1 MGGPLL
7 RRLPCIHGDHFEPFL
22 VVPVCARGGGPPAQQ
37 PPPRFD
43 ERFAGYGK
51 NKIDWV
57 AALRAAN
64 YSFHVARDVFA
75 VHVQHAESAAYAS
88 WRTSHKQGELSKS
101 KGAADHLF
109 DERVGRRNDERSKT
123 LRLNAPSCRALAAD
137 WRIAFVY
144 EVPVYHGPIIKD
156 TVEACRASARA
167 CVEQGRREDRL
178 WTWLAQLRQTP
189 AHEWNRFYASSA
201 ALLLP
206 RGFQPTPGKISD
218 AVTRVIDLLYGE
230 TATGSA
236 ADVLAERHL
245 PVAARR
251 FPRAYPLEPGL
262 WRNLLD
268 DDRAFA

>member
-1 MGGPLL
+1 MVPQQLHAQEFPGRVALL
-7 RRLPCIHGDHFEPFL
+7 VKG
-22 VVPVCARGGGPPAQQ
+22 
-37 PPPRFD
+37 
-43 ERFAGYGK
+43 ERA
-51 NKIDWV
+51 
-57 AALRAAN
+57 
-64 YSFHVARDVFA
+64 
-75 VHVQHAESAAYAS
+75 
-88 WRTSHKQGELSKS
+88 
-101 KGAADHLF
+101 
-109 DERVGRRNDERSKT
+109 RVGD
-123 LRLNAPSCRALAAD
+123 
-137 WRIAFVY
+137 AFV
-144 EVPVYHGPIIKD
+144 
-156 TVEACRASARA
+156 RL
-167 CVEQGRREDRL
+167 EDRL

>member
-1 MGGPLL
+1 MLQRVRELVTGVL
-7 RRLPCIHGDHFEPFL
+7 DL
-22 VVPVCARGGGPPAQQ
+22 VVPQQLHAQEFPGRVALLVKGERARVRDALV
-37 PPPRFD
+37 RF
-43 ERFAGYGK
+43 
-51 NKIDWV
+51 
-57 AALRAAN
+57 
-64 YSFHVARDVFA
+64 
-75 VHVQHAESAAYAS
+75 
-88 WRTSHKQGELSKS
+88 
-101 KGAADHLF
+101 
-109 DERVGRRNDERSKT
+109 
-123 LRLNAPSCRALAAD
+123 
-137 WRIAFVY
+137 
-144 EVPVYHGPIIKD
+144 VYHGPIIKD

-167 CVEQGRREDRL
+167 CVEQGKREDRL

>member
-1 MGGPLL
+1 M
-7 RRLPCIHGDHFEPFL
+7 
-22 VVPVCARGGGPPAQQ
+22 
-37 PPPRFD
+37 
-43 ERFAGYGK
+43 
-51 NKIDWV
+51 
-57 AALRAAN
+57 
-64 YSFHVARDVFA
+64 
-75 VHVQHAESAAYAS
+75 
-88 WRTSHKQGELSKS
+88 
-101 KGAADHLF
+101 
-109 DERVGRRNDERSKT
+109 
-123 LRLNAPSCRALAAD
+123 RLNAPSCRALAAD

-167 CVEQGRREDRL
+167 CVEQGKREDRL

>member
-1 MGGPLL
+1 M
-7 RRLPCIHGDHFEPFL
+7 R
-22 VVPVCARGGGPPAQQ
+22 
-37 PPPRFD
+37 
-43 ERFAGYGK
+43 
-51 NKIDWV
+51 
-57 AALRAAN
+57 
-64 YSFHVARDVFA
+64 
-75 VHVQHAESAAYAS
+75 
-88 WRTSHKQGELSKS
+88 
-101 KGAADHLF
+101 
-109 DERVGRRNDERSKT
+109 
-123 LRLNAPSCRALAAD
+123 
-137 WRIAFVY
+137 
-144 EVPVYHGPIIKD
+144 
-156 TVEACRASARA
+156 
-167 CVEQGRREDRL
+167 
-178 WTWLAQLRQTP
+178 WTWLAQLRETP

>member
-1 MGGPLL
+1 MLQRVRELVTGVL
-7 RRLPCIHGDHFEPFL
+7 DL
-22 VVPVCARGGGPPAQQ
+22 VVPQQLHAQEF
-37 PPPRFD
+37 PGRV
-43 ERFAGYGK
+43 ALLVKGK
-51 NKIDWV
+51 
-57 AALRAAN
+57 
-64 YSFHVARDVFA
+64 
-75 VHVQHAESAAYAS
+75 
-88 WRTSHKQGELSKS
+88 
-101 KGAADHLF
+101 
-109 DERVGRRNDERSKT
+109 
-123 LRLNAPSCRALAAD
+123 RAL
-137 WRIAFVY
+137 AFVY

-167 CVEQGRREDRL
+167 CVEQGKREDRL
-178 WTWLAQLRQTP
+178 WTWLAQLRETP

-206 RGFQPTPGKISD
+206 RGFQPTPEKISD

>member
-1 MGGPLL
+1 MAHDLC
-7 RRLPCIHGDHFEPFL
+7 LPELF
-22 VVPVCARGGGPPAQQ
+22 
-37 PPPRFD
+37 
-43 ERFAGYGK
+43 
-51 NKIDWV
+51 
-57 AALRAAN
+57 
-64 YSFHVARDVFA
+64 VFG
-75 VHVQHAESAAYAS
+75 S
-88 WRTSHKQGELSKS
+88 WHR
-101 KGAADHLF
+101 
-109 DERVGRRNDERSKT
+109 
-123 LRLNAPSCRALAAD
+123 APSRDPSYAG
-137 WRIAFVY
+137 
-144 EVPVYHGPIIKD
+144 EVQSEGSSVLD
-156 TVEACRASARA
+156 AE
-167 CVEQGRREDRL
+167 
-178 WTWLAQLRQTP
+178 P
-189 AHEWNRFYASSA
+189 APGGLLK

>member
-1 MGGPLL
+1 MESGA
-7 RRLPCIHGDHFEPFL
+7 H
-22 VVPVCARGGGPPAQQ
+22 
-37 PPPRFD
+37 
-43 ERFAGYGK
+43 
-51 NKIDWV
+51 
-57 AALRAAN
+57 LRA
-64 YSFHVARDVFA
+64 VARA
-75 VHVQHAESAAYAS
+75 PIHRCA
-88 WRTSHKQGELSKS
+88 
-101 KGAADHLF
+101 GADRS
-109 DERVGRRNDERSKT
+109 RVYT
-123 LRLNAPSCRALAAD
+123 
-137 WRIAFVY
+137 
-144 EVPVYHGPIIKD
+144 GPRD
-156 TVEACRASARA
+156 
-167 CVEQGRREDRL
+167 
-178 WTWLAQLRQTP
+178 
-189 AHEWNRFYASSA
+189 WNRFYASSA